1 MTLAPWPLRV
11 LTMWGTLGK
20 QKDCIRMLEDA
31 LKFYSKG
38 PDPEVAT
45 QALTKLGDIRR
56 GAK

>member
-1 MTLAPWPLRV
+1 
-11 LTMWGTLGK
+11 MWGTLGK